1 MNSLRNSSE
10 LTIKRFITETEDRT
24 KITNERD
31 TETNNELLND
41 AQIEK

>member
-10 LTIKRFITETEDRT
+10 LAIKWFITETEDRT

-31 TETNNELLND
+31 TETNNELLNN